1 MEAKLSYPE
10 QKIDEE
16 KLFTNTISKHFSILR
31 DPRVKDNQKY
41 PFRHLVIAIVCAL
54 ICEANDIEAIVNYI
68 DSKKE
73 WFQEKL
79 GMVSSPFTHL
89 VELFSIEGQ

>member
-1 MEAKLSYPE
+1 MSDPA
-10 QKIDEE
+10 QRIDEE
-16 KLFTNTISKHFSILR
+16 KLFTGTIGKHFSILR

-41 PFRHLVIAIVCAL
+41 SFKQLIVSIVCSI
-54 ICEANDIEAIVNYI
+54 ICGANDVEAIVNYI

-79 GMVSSPFTHL
+79 GIASTPSYSVIWWL
-89 VELFSIEGQ
+89 VVLMNPEE